1 MEKLMEEIWRQ
12 GEDRQAKEKS
22 KRELRGM
29 DGSVQVDRSVWKW
42 GPICVCDFMT
52 AVKGCRRG

>member
-22 KRELRGM
+22 KGKGTEG
-29 DGSVQVDRSVWKW
+29 DGSVQVDRSVWKR

>member
-29 DGSVQVDRSVWKW
+29 EACRLIVVSGNGARSVYT
-42 GPICVCDFMT
+42 IL
-52 AVKGCRRG
+52 